1 MADKKSKE
9 IGYIVGSTI
18 RKLREKQGVS
28 QEELAE
34 RAGIHRT
41 FMSHVECATRN
52 ITVYN
57 LVKIARALRV
67 KPSMLLEDIK

>member
-1 MADKKSKE
+1 MPEKE
-9 IGYIVGSTI
+9 AKEVGLAVGKTI
-18 RKLREKQGVS
+18 RKYREKLKIS

-57 LVKIARALRV
+57 LVKIARALRI
-67 KPSMLLEDIK
+67 KPSVLLEDTK

>member
-9 IGYIVGSTI
+9 VGQIVGNTVK
-18 RKLREKQGVS
+18 KLREKQGLS

-34 RAGIHRT
+34 RASIHRT

-52 ITVYN
+52 ITIYN
-57 LVKIARALRV
+57 LVKIAKALRV
-67 KPSMLLEDIK
+67 HPSDLLKEL

>member
-1 MADKKSKE
+1 MPDKEAKE
-9 IGYIVGSTI
+9 ICLKLGQTI
-18 RKLREKQGVS
+18 REIRVKQCIS

-34 RAGIHRT
+34 RAGMHRT

-57 LVKIARALRV
+57 LVKLARALKI
-67 KPSMLLEDIK
+67 KPYILLKDLN

>member
-9 IGYIVGSTI
+9 VSQIIGSTI
-18 RKLREKQGVS
+18 KKLREKQELS

-57 LVKIARALRV
+57 LVKIAKALKV
-67 KPSMLLEDIK
+67 KPSALLSDLD

>member
-9 IGYIVGSTI
+9 IGQIVGNTI
-18 RKLREKQGVS
+18 KKLREKQNLS

-34 RAGIHRT
+34 RASIHRT

-57 LVKIARALRV
+57 LVKIAKALKV
-67 KPSMLLEDIK
+67 KPSLLLSDLD